1 MDGWWMEIV
10 KGKEVQVQVPALCST
25 PIGLLLLLQ
34 LILQSREF
42 EAMFYIG
49 FIAC

>member
-10 KGKEVQVQVPALCST
+10 KGKEVQVQVPAPCSS
-25 PIGLLLLLQ
+25 PIGLLLLL
-34 LILQSREF
+34 LFILQSGEF